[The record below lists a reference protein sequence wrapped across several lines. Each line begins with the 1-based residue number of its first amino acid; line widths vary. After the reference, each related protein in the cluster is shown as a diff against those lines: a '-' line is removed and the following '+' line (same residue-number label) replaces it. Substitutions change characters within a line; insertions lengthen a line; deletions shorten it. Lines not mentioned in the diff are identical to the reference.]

1 MQGTGG
7 TAVDGSGGWA
17 VLWSDATAAAGA
29 VRRSCGGAAYL
40 PWWWGA
46 GGADWPPATQG
57 YSGGKPPFVVSS
69 SQAAMMPLQPAYHGG
84 AGGPTGP
91 LVATQP
97 SMAQQ
102 QHGGLGS
109 AAGEGAFISI
119 GAAGLYSGAA
129 AGQGDHGR
137 ATMARPIGL
146 ADEEGDPLF
155 ELGGLISGED
165 SDDFG
170 GVLR

>member
-1 MQGTGG
+1 MARPSMAQAGG
-7 TAVDGSGGWA
+7 PYC
-17 VLWSDATAAAGA
+17 GA
-29 VRRSCGGAAYL
+29 MPPRPPVQYGGGAAEQSSYR
-40 PWWWGA
+40 
-46 GGADWPPATQG
+46 GGGGQGGPTGPPATQG
-57 YSGGKPPFVVSS
+57 YTGGEPTFVVSS

-84 AGGPTGP
+84 VGGPTGP

-102 QHGGLGS
+102 QQHGGLGS
-109 AAGEGAFISI
+109 AAGEGAFVSG
-119 GAAGLYSGAA
+119 GAAGLYCGAA
-129 AGQGDHGR
+129 AGQGHHGR